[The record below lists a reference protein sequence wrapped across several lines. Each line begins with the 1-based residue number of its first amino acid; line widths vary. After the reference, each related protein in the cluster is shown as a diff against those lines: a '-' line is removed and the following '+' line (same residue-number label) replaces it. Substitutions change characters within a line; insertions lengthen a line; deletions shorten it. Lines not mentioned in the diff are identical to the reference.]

1 MTRLTTAVL
10 ARLAEDAQAHI
21 DGHRYDYVLLP
32 DTLLALLAEVTA
44 SRKFL
49 ELVRRFRATPI
60 VDPDFPALRNEVD
73 ETIADTLSTLERLT

>member
-1 MTRLTTAVL
+1 MDRLTPTVL

-44 SRKFL
+44 
-49 ELVRRFRATPI
+49 FRAI
-60 VDPDFPALRNEVD
+60 EKAARCDECNVCGALND
-73 ETIADTLSTLERLT
+73 ALSTLERLPS